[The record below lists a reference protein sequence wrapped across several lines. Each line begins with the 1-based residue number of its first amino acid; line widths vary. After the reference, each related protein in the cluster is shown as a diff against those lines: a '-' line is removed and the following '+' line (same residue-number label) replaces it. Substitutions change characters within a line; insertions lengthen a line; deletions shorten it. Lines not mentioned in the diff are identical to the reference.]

1 MHRSIDQTQLR
12 LQSLIEINQLL
23 MSAVEPDEVVA
34 VVLEA
39 ALQLF
44 EAEGCSLALLD
55 DLAQELAFV
64 VMVGPAKVEEFR
76 IPVGQG
82 IAGWVTQT
90 GQGVVCNDVAQD
102 PRWFQGVDRQTG
114 HSTRSI
120 LCAPLKQHDH
130 TLGVISA
137 INTTRA
143 EGFSAADLDLLT
155 AFGGLAGTAITR
167 TQAFA
172 RVRNA
177 GVALQEVVQDRYRLV
192 SGTSPAMQEALRLA
206 RTVAPT
212 NTTVLLLG
220 ESGTGKEVVA
230 RAIHQWSPRA
240 EHPFVAV
247 SCVTLTPELL
257 ASELFGH
264 ERGAFTGAMAQKK
277 GKFELADGGT
287 LFLDE
292 IGDLAL
298 DLQTKLLRVLQDKEF
313 QRVGGV
319 KDLRVDV
326 RILAATN
333 RDLHQAMQR
342 GAFRE
347 DLYYRLNVVAITLP
361 QLCDRRPDIPNLVH
375 YFLDHYCREVNRSR
389 LGITQEALDLLCT
402 YHWPGN
408 VRELQ
413 NAIERAVVLC
423 QGPEITAADLPP
435 GLRQAGHPAP
445 DTFDPGATVGRAASA
460 ASAQGLQAL
469 GATVSAQGAA
479 LSEEIDAS
487 LSLAEA
493 VITFKRAK
501 VRQAL
506 EITRGNQRQAAH
518 ILGLQPSN
526 LSRLI
531 HTLGLRATPAARDQ

>member
-1 MHRSIDQTQLR
+1 MHIPTEQTQLR

-23 MSAVEPDEVVA
+23 MSAVEPDEVLA
-34 VVLEA
+34 VILEA
-39 ALQLF
+39 ALRLF
-44 EAEGCSLALLD
+44 EVEGCSLALLD
-55 DLAQELAFV
+55 DTAQELAFV
-64 VMVGPAKVEEFR
+64 AMVGPAKVEEFR
-76 IPVGQG
+76 IALGQG
-82 IAGWVTQT
+82 IAGWVAQT
-90 GQGVVCNDVAQD
+90 GQGVICNDVARD
-102 PRWFQGVDRQTG
+102 TRWFQGVDRQTG
-114 HSTRSI
+114 YNTRSI
-120 LCAPLKQHDH
+120 LCAPLKQHSRII
-130 TLGVISA
+130 GVIEA
-137 INTTRA
+137 IHTTRI
-143 EGFSAADLDLLT
+143 EGFSPADLDLLT

-177 GVALQEVVQDRYRLV
+177 GVALQEVIQDRYRLV
-192 SGTSPAMQEALRLA
+192 SGTSAAVQEALRLA
-206 RTVAPT
+206 RTVAAT

-220 ESGTGKEVVA
+220 ESGTGKEVLA
-230 RAIHQWSPRA
+230 RAIHQWSPRV

-247 SCVTLTPELL
+247 NCVTLTPELL

-264 ERGAFTGAMAQKK
+264 EKGAFTGATAQKK

-298 DLQTKLLRVLQDKEF
+298 DLQTKLLRVLQDREF

-361 QLCDRRPDIPNLVH
+361 RLRDRRPDIPALVH
-375 YFLDHYCREVNRSR
+375 HFLHHYCREVNRVR
-389 LGITQEALDLLCT
+389 LGITQEALGLLCT
-402 YHWPGN
+402 YDWPGN

-413 NAIERAVVLC
+413 NTIERAVVLS
-423 QGPEITAADLPP
+423 QGPDITVADFPTEI
-435 GLRQAGHPAP
+435 RQAGRSPTDTSAP
-445 DTFDPGATVGRAASA
+445 
-460 ASAQGLQAL
+460 L
-469 GATVSAQGAA
+469 
-479 LSEEIDAS
+479 LSIDAS
-487 LSLAEA
+487 LPLAEA
-493 VITFKRAK
+493 VTTFKRAK
-501 VRQAL
+501 VLQAL
-506 EITRGNQRQAAH
+506 EMARGNQSQAAK

-526 LSRLI
+526 LSRLM
-531 HTLGLRATPAARDQ
+531 HTLRLRVTPTARGQ

>member
-1 MHRSIDQTQLR
+1 MHTPTEQTQLW

-23 MSAVEPDEVVA
+23 MSAVEPDEVLP

-39 ALQLF
+39 ALRLF
-44 EAEGCSLALLD
+44 EVEGCSLALLD
-55 DLAQELAFV
+55 DTTQELAFV
-64 VMVGPAKVEEFR
+64 VMAGQAKVEEFR
-76 IPVGQG
+76 IALGQG
-82 IAGWVTQT
+82 IAGWVVQT
-90 GQGVVCNDVAQD
+90 GQGVVCNDVSQD
-102 PRWFQGVDRQTG
+102 TRFFHGVDEQTG
-114 HSTRSI
+114 YSTRSI
-120 LCAPLKQHDH
+120 LCAPLKRHDR
-130 TLGVISA
+130 TIGVIEA

-143 EGFSAADLDLLT
+143 EGFSAADLDLL
-155 AFGGLAGTAITR
+155 AALGGLAGTAITR
-167 TQAFA
+167 TQVFA

-177 GVALQEVVQDRYRLV
+177 GAALQEVIQDRWRLV
-192 SGTSPAMQEALRLA
+192 SGPSPATREALRLA
-206 RTVAPT
+206 RTVAAA

-240 EHPFVAV
+240 EQPFVAV
-247 SCVTLTPELL
+247 NCVTLTPELL

-264 ERGAFTGAMAQKK
+264 ERGAFTGATAQKK

-292 IGDLAL
+292 IGDLAP

-319 KDLRVDV
+319 RDLRVDV

-342 GAFRE
+342 GGFRE
-347 DLYYRLNVVAITLP
+347 DLYYRLNVVAITVPGLR
-361 QLCDRRPDIPNLVH
+361 DRRPDIPALVH
-375 YFLDHYCREVNRSR
+375 YFLDHYCREVNRPR
-389 LGITQEALDLLCT
+389 LGITQEALELLCT

-413 NAIERAVVLC
+413 NAIERAVVLS
-423 QGPEITAADLPP
+423 QGVEITVADFPMEI
-435 GLRQAGHPAP
+435 RQAGRPP
-445 DTFDPGATVGRAASA
+445 TNTSSLPQGIDP
-460 ASAQGLQAL
+460 
-469 GATVSAQGAA
+469 
-479 LSEEIDAS
+479 S

-493 VITFKRAK
+493 VNTFKR
-501 VRQAL
+501 VRVLQAL
-506 EITRGNQRQAAH
+506 EIAGGNQSQAAKL
-518 ILGLQPSN
+518 LGLQPSN

-531 HTLGLRATPAARDQ
+531 HTLGLRATTTVRGQ

>member
-1 MHRSIDQTQLR
+1 MHTPTEQTQLR

-23 MSAVEPDEVVA
+23 MSAVEPDEVLA

-39 ALQLF
+39 ALRFF
-44 EAEGCSLALLD
+44 EVEGCSLALLD
-55 DLAQELAFV
+55 DTAQELAFV
-64 VMVGPAKVEEFR
+64 AMVGPAKVEEFR
-76 IPVGQG
+76 IASGQG
-82 IAGWVTQT
+82 IAGWVAQT
-90 GQGVVCNDVAQD
+90 GQGVVCNDVARD
-102 PRWFQGVDRQTG
+102 TRWFQGVDRQTG
-114 HSTRSI
+114 YSTRSI
-120 LCAPLKQHDH
+120 LCAPLKQHERII
-130 TLGVISA
+130 GVIEA

-143 EGFSAADLDLLT
+143 EGFSTIDLDLLT
-155 AFGGLAGTAITR
+155 AFGSLAGTAITR
-167 TQAFA
+167 TRAFA

-177 GVALQEVVQDRYRLV
+177 GAALQEVIQDRYRLV
-192 SGTSPAMQEALRLA
+192 SSTSPAMREALRLA
-206 RTVAPT
+206 RTVAAT

-220 ESGTGKEVVA
+220 ESGTGKEVIA
-230 RAIHQWSPRA
+230 RAIHQWSPRL

-247 SCVTLTPELL
+247 NCVTLTPELL

-264 ERGAFTGAMAQKK
+264 ERGAFTGATAQKK

-361 QLCDRRPDIPNLVH
+361 RLRHRGPDIPALVRH
-375 YFLDHYCREVNRSR
+375 FLSHYCREVNRPQ

-413 NAIERAVVLC
+413 NTIERAVVLS
-423 QGPEITAADLPP
+423 QGPKITVADFPTEIRQTGRLPT
-435 GLRQAGHPAP
+435 
-445 DTFDPGATVGRAASA
+445 DTSSP
-460 ASAQGLQAL
+460 LQ
-469 GATVSAQGAA
+469 S
-479 LSEEIDAS
+479 IDAS
-487 LSLAEA
+487 LPLAEA
-493 VITFKRAK
+493 ITTFKRAK
-501 VRQAL
+501 VLQAL
-506 EITRGNQRQAAH
+506 EMARGNQSQAAK

-526 LSRLI
+526 LSRLM
-531 HTLGLRATPAARDQ
+531 HTLRLRVAPAARGQ

>member
-1 MHRSIDQTQLR
+1 MDIPTDQTQLR
-12 LQSLIEINQLL
+12 LRSLIEINQLL
-23 MSAVEPDEVVA
+23 MSAVEPDEVLS

-39 ALQLF
+39 ALRLF

-55 DLAQELAFV
+55 DMTQELAFV
-64 VMVGPAKVEEFR
+64 HMVGPAKAEEFR
-76 IPVGQG
+76 IPMGQG
-82 IAGWVTQT
+82 IAGWVAQT

-102 PRWFQGVDRQTG
+102 PRWFQDADRQTG
-114 HSTRSI
+114 YSTRSI
-120 LCAPLKQHDH
+120 LCAPLKQHDR

-143 EGFSAADLDLLT
+143 EGFGAADLELLT

-177 GVALQEVVQDRYRLV
+177 GAALQEVVLDRYRLV
-192 SGTSPAMQEALRLA
+192 SGTSPAWREALSLA
-206 RTVAPT
+206 RTVAAT
-212 NTTVLLLG
+212 NTTMLLLG

-230 RAIHQWSPRA
+230 RAIHQWSPRT
-240 EHPFVAV
+240 EQPFVAV
-247 SCVTLTPELL
+247 NCVTLTPELL

-264 ERGAFTGAMAQKK
+264 ERGAFTGATAQKK

-319 KDLRVDV
+319 KDIRVDV
-326 RILAATN
+326 HILAATN

-342 GAFRE
+342 GTFRE

-361 QLCDRRPDIPNLVH
+361 ALRERRADIPAYVH
-375 YFLDHYCREVNRSR
+375 HFIAHYGREVNRPR
-389 LGITQEALDLLCT
+389 LGITQEALELLCT

-413 NAIERAVVLC
+413 NAIERAVVLS
-423 QGPEITAADLPP
+423 QGVEITVADFPMEI
-435 GLRQAGHPAP
+435 RQAGRSPINMSSP
-445 DTFDPGATVGRAASA
+445 PQDIDP
-460 ASAQGLQAL
+460 
-469 GATVSAQGAA
+469 
-479 LSEEIDAS
+479 S

-493 VITFKRAK
+493 VNTFKR
-501 VRQAL
+501 VRVLQAL
-506 EITRGNQRQAAH
+506 EIARGNQSQAAKL
-518 ILGLQPSN
+518 LGLQPSN

-531 HTLGLRATPAARDQ
+531 HTLGLRATTTVRGQ